1 MNTRQIDTAIGAV
14 AVMLAVAV
22 TTTARETT
30 TAVAFPTGYRSWQ
43 HVRTIVIGPDHPSFA
58 RRGGIHHYY
67 ANAQAVEGYRAGTF
81 PNGSVIVDEG
91 VLTKD
96 GEGRSKGIVFEADRR
111 TLDVMVKDDKA
122 YKDTAGWGYEHFD
135 GTAMAPTMTAET
147 RKACFECHSN
157 GGERDSVF
165 TRIRP

>member
-1 MNTRQIDTAIGAV
+1 MNTRQIDSVIAAV
-14 AVMLAVAV
+14 ALTLAVAV
-22 TTTARETT
+22 TTMARETT
-30 TAVAFPTGYRSWQ
+30 PAVAFPTSYRSWQ

-67 ANAQAVEGYRAGTF
+67 ANAKAVEGYQAGAF

-91 VLTKD
+91 VLTRD
-96 GEGRSKGIVFEADRR
+96 GEGREKGIMFETERR
-111 TLDVMVKDDKA
+111 TLDVMVKDDTA

-135 GTAMAPTMTAET
+135 GTAAAPTLTAER

-157 GGERDSVF
+157 LAEKDSVF
-165 TRIRP
+165 SSIRP

>member
-1 MNTRQIDTAIGAV
+1 MNTRQIDTAIAAV
-14 AVMLAVAV
+14 AVTLAVAV

-43 HVRTIVIGPDHPSFA
+43 HVRTIVVGPEHPSFA
-58 RRGGIHHYY
+58 GRGGIHHYY
-67 ANAQAVEGYRAGTF
+67 ANAKAVEGYRTGTF

-96 GEGRSKGIVFEADRR
+96 GEGRSRGVVFEADRR
-111 TLDVMVKDDKA
+111 SLDVMVKDVKA
-122 YKDTAGWGYEHFD
+122 YPDTGGWGYEHFD
-135 GTAMAPTMTAET
+135 GAAVAPTLTAEK